1 MLTLHVDGLKDL
13 WDEESERFY
22 SLKPVDLQLEH
33 SLISISKW
41 EAKWHKSFIDT
52 NDKTDEEALDYIRC
66 MTIGPKVDDRVY
78 ENLSLENQR
87 TIEEYINDPMTATV
101 INTLPT
107 SSDQGSAGKK
117 KEKVT
122 SELIYYWMIKI
133 GIPVEFEKWPIN
145 RLLKLI
151 ELFQAK
157 DGTGVE
163 KIDKA
168 ARAKDYAAI
177 NGARKKAWK
186 TKG

>member
-168 ARAKDYAAI
+168 ARAKD
-177 NGARKKAWK
+177 
-186 TKG
+186 